1 MRPNRSGCPA
11 NGKLRSAGGPC
22 PLNYLENRD
31 CRVRRRARLGNL
43 SQQGCQLKR
52 GRQRR
57 NWRVR
62 AVERGQRSEPA
73 WLRAHPGLH
82 YFEPEK
88 PPRTQIPRNVWDTG
102 TAGMSDGVNYN
113 SQRNLA
119 KRKLAP
125 HAGHVSNFCGVKRPL
140 FEPADVHCFQS
151 DSSVRSMVVQGARP
165 VWTRLELAGASHKGS
180 FVG

>member
-1 MRPNRSGCPA
+1 MGA
-11 NGKLRSAGGPC
+11 
-22 PLNYLENRD
+22 
-31 CRVRRRARLGNL
+31 L
-43 SQQGCQLKR
+43 SQQGCQQTR
-52 GRQRR
+52 TCQRK

-88 PPRTQIPRNVWDTG
+88 PARTQTPRNVWDTA
-102 TAGMSDGVNYN
+102 TAGTGAGVNYN

-125 HAGHVSNFCGVKRPL
+125 RHG
-140 FEPADVHCFQS
+140 FEPRFTAPKAAVLPLDDRGIEGDLS
-151 DSSVRSMVVQGARP
+151 SSVASCDACPQRTRPYPTGWDLPARSHQHFQCLCIGP
-165 VWTRLELAGASHKGS
+165 
-180 FVG
+180 